1 MDLEYIKLRI
11 LKRSGKMV
19 IELKYSGTNT
29 YLIRGTDGSILF
41 DTGWAGSFPQFCRAL
56 GEAGAAV
63 REIRYLFISHF
74 HPDHMGIAQEIAG
87 CGVRIV
93 AADVQRA
100 HIHDADRVFAKEGN
114 RSYLPIADEGV
125 RFISCTESR
134 ALLEECGIAG
144 EVVHTPGHS
153 EDSISLCLDNG
164 LLFVGDLN
172 PLYELDLH
180 RGTQI
185 GESWDRLLA
194 KNPVKVYYGHAKA
207 AELGEGRGTPKK
219 ESGHSK
225 DTFRLVKKIM
235 KYIDKGYTLENA
247 ARATGADRAFVEDVA
262 RMYLTHQNISV
273 QGILDRIEIKGK

>member
-1 MDLEYIKLRI
+1 
-11 LKRSGKMV
+11 MV
-19 IELKYSGTNT
+19 IELKYSSTNT
-29 YLIRGTDGSILF
+29 YLIRGTNGSILF

-63 REIRYLFISHF
+63 QEIRYLFISHF

-114 RSYLPIADEGV
+114 RLYLPIVDEDV
-125 RFISCTESR
+125 RVISCGESR
-134 ALLEECGIAG
+134 PLLEECGIAG

-153 EDSISLCLDNG
+153 EDSISLCLDEG
-164 LLFVGDLN
+164 VLFVGDLN
-172 PLYELDLH
+172 PLYELDIH

-185 GESWDRLLA
+185 GDSWDKLLA
-194 KNPVKVYYGHAKA
+194 RNPVKVYYGHAKA
-207 AELGEGRGTPKK
+207 AELNRKRKMLKK
-219 ESGHSK
+219 ESRQSK
-225 DTFRLVKKIM
+225 DIFRLVKKIM
-235 KYIDKGYTLENA
+235 KYIDKGYTLEDIG
-247 ARATGADRAFVEDVA
+247 RATGADKVFLEDVA
-262 RMYLTHQNISV
+262 RMYLTHRDISV

>member
-1 MDLEYIKLRI
+1 
-11 LKRSGKMV
+11 MV

-29 YLIRGTDGSILF
+29 YLVRGTDGSILF

-56 GEAGAAV
+56 GEAGATV
-63 REIRYLFISHF
+63 REIRYLLISHF

-114 RSYLPIADEGV
+114 RLYRPIVDEDV
-125 RFISCTESR
+125 HIISCGESR
-134 ALLEECGIAG
+134 PLLKECGIAG

-153 EDSISLCLDNG
+153 EDSISLCLDEG
-164 LLFVGDLN
+164 VLFVGDLN
-172 PLYELDLH
+172 PLYELDIH

-185 GESWDRLLA
+185 GDSWDKLLA
-194 KNPVKVYYGHAKA
+194 RNPVKVYYGHAKA
-207 AELGEGRGTPKK
+207 AELDGERRMSKK
-219 ESGHSK
+219 EFGHSK
-225 DTFRLVKKIM
+225 DIYRLVKKIM
-235 KYIDKGYTLENA
+235 KYIDKGYMLQEIE
-247 ARATGADRAFVEDVA
+247 RATGADEAFLEDVA
-262 RMYLTHQNISV
+262 RMYLTHRNISV